1 MEDREP
7 FGGRRCSD
15 CGRRIPISNIAEVC
29 TACEERHLFEEVKDY
44 IRKNDVT
51 EFKLAEKFGLSQRKI
66 QKWMNE
72 GLIQFS
78 GSDPTTRIK
87 GHCARCGDPLDFG
100 AYCPSCLRMVR
111 REKISAAEMDFQN
124 VKKLR

>member
-7 FGGRRCSD
+7 FGGRKCSV
-15 CGRRIPISNIAEVC
+15 CGRRIPISCAGEEC
-29 TACEERHLFEEVKDY
+29 TACEENRLFEEVKDY

-66 QKWMNE
+66 QKWITE

-78 GSDPTTRIK
+78 GEDITKRIK

-100 AYCPSCLRMVR
+100 NYCPSCLRMIR
-111 REKISAAEMDFQN
+111 RQKSAVGQMDFEN
-124 VKKLR
+124 AAKLR

>member
-1 MEDREP
+1 MEANEKL
-7 FGGRRCSD
+7 GGRQCPV
-15 CGRRIPISNIAEVC
+15 CGRRIPLSYKEEVC
-29 TACEERHLFEEVKDY
+29 AACEENRLFEEVKDY

-66 QKWMNE
+66 QKWINE
-72 GLIQFS
+72 GVIQFS
-78 GSDPTTRIK
+78 GSDPTKRIK

-111 REKISAAEMDFQN
+111 RQKMSAGEMDYQN
-124 VKKLR
+124 VAKMR

>member
-1 MEDREP
+1 MEDLEP
-7 FGGRRCSD
+7 FGGRKCQV
-15 CGRRIPISNIAEVC
+15 CGRRIPISYTGEVC
-29 TACEERHLFEEVKDY
+29 TACEEKRLFEEVKDY

-72 GLIQFS
+72 GLIQFA
-78 GSDPTTRIK
+78 GSNPAERIK

-100 AYCPSCLRMVR
+100 TYCASCMRMVR
-111 REKISAAEMDFQN
+111 RERMSASTTDVRN
-124 VKKLR
+124 VAKMR

>member
-7 FGGRRCSD
+7 FGGRRCTD
-15 CGRRIPISNIAEVC
+15 CGRRIAISYKGEVC
-29 TACEERHLFEEVKDY
+29 TACEERRQFEEIKDY

-100 AYCPSCLRMVR
+100 TYCPSCLRMVS
-111 REKISAAEMDFQN
+111 REKMSASETGF
-124 VKKLR
+124 